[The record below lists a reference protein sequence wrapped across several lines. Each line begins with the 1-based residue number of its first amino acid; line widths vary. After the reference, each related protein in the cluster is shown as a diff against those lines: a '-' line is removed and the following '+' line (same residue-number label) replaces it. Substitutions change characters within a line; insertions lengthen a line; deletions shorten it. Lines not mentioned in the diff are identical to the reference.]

1 MYFGIL
7 NTMRLPT
14 SAAFLLLL
22 VTCKAQN
29 QNNTNANL
37 GAGTLGGGLQMGF
50 PTGDFKARFGE
61 TIYGISA
68 NVALPLRRFPLQI
81 GYDFGWGRMG
91 AESEL
96 PSNSGAIFGTPAG
109 PKVEVRSN
117 VYDHLGLVRLNPSQ
131 GRYRPYGDL
140 FVGMRHFV
148 TRSTLT
154 TPSQDTEEEK
164 TTNVVSSY
172 GWAVGA
178 MVGIT
183 GNLYAEARVERLYTG
198 RVDYV
203 DVSSIEIAS
212 DGTVTYEKLTSNV
225 DVINVQLGV
234 GFRF

>member
-1 MYFGIL
+1 
-7 NTMRLPT
+7 MRLPT
-14 SAAFLLLL
+14 TAALLLL
-22 VTCKAQN
+22 LIPAMAQN
-29 QNNTNANL
+29 ASNTNANW
-37 GAGTLGGGLQMGF
+37 GAGTMGGGLQMGF

-68 NVALPLRRFPLQI
+68 NVALPLRRLPLQI

-96 PSNSGAIFGTPAG
+96 PSNSGTLFGTPSG

-117 VYDHLGLVRLNPSQ
+117 VYDHLALMRLNPSQ
-131 GRYRPYGDL
+131 GRYRPYADVM
-140 FVGMRHFV
+140 VGMRHFV

-183 GNLYAEARVERLYTG
+183 GNFYGEARVERLYTG
-198 RVDYV
+198 RVEYV
-203 DVSSIEIAS
+203 DVGTIEIAN
-212 DGTVTYEKLTSNV
+212 DGSVTYEKQTSNV

>member
-1 MYFGIL
+1 MNGVERDVMF
-7 NTMRLPT
+7 
-14 SAAFLLLL
+14 
-22 VTCKAQN
+22 
-29 QNNTNANL
+29 
-37 GAGTLGGGLQMGF
+37 
-50 PTGDFKARFGE
+50 
-61 TIYGISA
+61 
-68 NVALPLRRFPLQI
+68 VALTRPQMFAGVTYSYFVANAVLATELWDAQI

-96 PSNSGAIFGTPAG
+96 PSNSGTLFGTPSG

-117 VYDHLGLVRLNPSQ
+117 VYDHLALMRLNPSQ
-131 GRYRPYGDL
+131 GRYRPYADVM
-140 FVGMRHFV
+140 VGMRHFV

-183 GNLYAEARVERLYTG
+183 GNFYGEARVERLYTG
-198 RVDYV
+198 RVEYV
-203 DVSSIEIAS
+203 DVGTIEIAN
-212 DGTVTYEKLTSNV
+212 DGSVTYEKQTSNV

>member
-1 MYFGIL
+1 
-7 NTMRLPT
+7 MRTLI
-14 SAAFLLLL
+14 SAGFLLLL
-22 VTCKAQN
+22 ASSSAQN
-29 QNNTNANL
+29 ANNTNANW

-50 PTGDFKARFGE
+50 PTGDFKDRFGE
-61 TIYGISA
+61 TIYGLSA
-68 NVALPLRRFPLQI
+68 NVALPLRRLPLQI

-96 PSNSGAIFGTPAG
+96 PSNSGGIFGTPTG
-109 PKVEVRSN
+109 PKVEVRSS

-140 FVGMRHFV
+140 LVGMRHFV

-172 GWAVGA
+172 GWAVGV

-198 RVDYV
+198 RVEYV
-203 DVSSIEIAS
+203 DVGSIEIAN